1 MNEINNKNE
10 EREREREIKI
20 KINKIKNK
28 IEEIIIYKTEIIIL
42 L

>member
-10 EREREREIKI
+10 EREREREI

>member
-10 EREREREIKI
+10 EREI

>member
-10 EREREREIKI
+10 EREIKI
-20 KINKIKNK
+20 DEIKNK
-28 IEEIIIYKTEIIIL
+28 IEEIIIYKTKIIIL

>member
-20 KINKIKNK
+20 NEIKNK
-28 IEEIIIYKTEIIIL
+28 IEEILIYKTEIIIL

>member
-10 EREREREIKI
+10 EREIKI
-20 KINKIKNK
+20 DEIKNK

>member
-10 EREREREIKI
+10 EREREIKI